1 MSNGDI
7 IQESLKAW
15 LEENLPK
22 FLVGVND
29 DLELDERWDMPTIED
44 YCLVVAVRDFK
55 DGNGGIFSISDSNV
69 PSYRI
74 TGLLST
80 ALNS

>member
-7 IQESLKAW
+7 IQESLKTW

-22 FLVGVND
+22 FLVSVNE
-29 DLELDERWDMPTIED
+29 DLDLDERWDMPTIED

-55 DGNGGIFSISDSNV
+55 DGNGGIFSIFDGNV
-69 PSYRI
+69 PAYRI
-74 TGLLST
+74 AGLLST

>member
-7 IQESLKAW
+7 IQKSLKEW

-22 FLVGVND
+22 FLININD

-69 PSYRI
+69 PPYRI